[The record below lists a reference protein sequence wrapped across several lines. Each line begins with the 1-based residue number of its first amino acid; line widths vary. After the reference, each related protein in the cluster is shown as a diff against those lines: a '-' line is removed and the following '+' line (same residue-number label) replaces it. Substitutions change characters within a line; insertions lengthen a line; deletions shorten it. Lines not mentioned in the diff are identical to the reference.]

1 MKPIFLMLF
10 GLCWTGLSSAQQL
23 YSDGFDP
30 PVIKP
35 MFPLVG
41 GVYQLPSGP
50 STTQL
55 QWLIGELAASETTS
69 IAEIN
74 AHFDPAAFSTMTAA
88 QWKSFIDGKR
98 AQFPN
103 AFIRDVVMLTPVRAT
118 LVIASPGAPPPYG
131 FMNVGAKYTGTQ
143 RIVQFTLSDYYGS
156 VQYPVDQT
164 LTMIQAAD
172 KFTTLST
179 APSLLVGRINSAG
192 QCTEMT
198 GRNATTPRATASIF
212 KLWILGG
219 LGRAIALGVVGSADL
234 LPMVAS
240 EIAPGGIINIEP
252 LNTPFPVRDLARLMI
267 GISDNTATDLMH
279 QLLGRT
285 FLNQV
290 VIDYGVTQ
298 PDLLTPL
305 LGISEQF
312 HLFTSFNLSTAMTYV
327 NGTQAFKNQ
336 FLQDNIVPLGPNTGG
351 PFANTTLYT
360 DGSWRA
366 SPTDV
371 CRAFGQ
377 MLRLPQGSEALM
389 TVDAAAGAGVAQPEV
404 RAKWDRVW
412 YKGGSLASSANGY
425 HVLTHAWMLQN
436 AGKDPYVV
444 IAMSNS
450 VNGNI
455 DQFQVQSVTGRLL
468 QLVYEMSL
476 LP

>member
-1 MKPIFLMLF
+1 MKRIALLLF
-10 GLCWTGLSSAQQL
+10 GLCWIGLSSAQQL

-35 MFPLVG
+35 LFTAAG
-41 GVYQLPSGP
+41 GTFQLPPGP
-50 STTQL
+50 TANQV
-55 QWLIGELAASETTS
+55 QWLMGELAVGETTS

-74 AHFDPAAFSTMTAA
+74 AHFDPSNLIATTAA
-88 QWKSFIDGKR
+88 QWKSFIDSLR
-98 AQFPN
+98 ISFPN
-103 AFIRDVVMLTPVRAT
+103 AVIRDVVALTPVRAT
-118 LVIASPGAPPPYG
+118 LVISSPAAPPPYG
-131 FMNVGAKYTGTQ
+131 YMNIGAKYTGGQ
-143 RIVQFTLSDYYGS
+143 GIVLFGVSNYGGT

-164 LTMIQAAD
+164 LTLTQAAD
-172 KFTTLST
+172 KFATLST
-179 APSLLVGRINSAG
+179 SPGLFVGRINSAG
-192 QCTEMT
+192 QCSEII
-198 GRNATTPRATASIF
+198 GRNSASPRATASIF

-219 LGRAIALGVVGSADL
+219 LGRAIALGAVKSADL
-234 LPMVAS
+234 VPMVAS
-240 EIAPGGIINIEP
+240 EIAPGGTINSEP
-252 LNTPFPVRDLARLMI
+252 LNTPFPVRDLAKLMI

-290 VIDYGVTQ
+290 IVDFGVTQ

-312 HLFTSFNLSTAMTYV
+312 HLFTSFDLPTALTYV

-336 FLQDNIVPLGPNTGG
+336 FLQNQIEPLGPSNGG
-351 PFANTTLYT
+351 AFANTTLYT

-366 SPTDV
+366 NSMDV

-377 MLRLPQGSEALM
+377 MLRLPQGSEAIM

-404 RAKWDRVW
+404 RNKWQRVW
-412 YKGGSLASSANGY
+412 YKGGSLSSVANGF